1 MPTHRHRRRPS
12 PARGATGPIGLPR
25 RYIALAGCTA
35 PAAALLLALPGTR
48 HWLDAYAGVGALLS
62 LTATVVWGLVS
73 TDSRFLG
80 PRQRLLAQAAHRAA
94 TVVCLGLLGLH
105 IAVKVAER
113 HATPVAALVP
123 AGLGG
128 RALLVGLGTLAG
140 YPLLVAA
147 ATGVLRGAFAA
158 RGRPVRWRVLHG
170 CGYPAW
176 FAAVVH
182 GLKSGR
188 GAAGWVI
195 VCYAVCLLMVGA
207 ALTVRAA
214 RRGAPVRRRPRG
226 PQQAAPGPDVTPV
239 SHSNPGAP
247 DEGCGGSAR
256 RGAREDGT
264 ETTKATRSALFAD
277 SGRPRTRG
285 AKGN

>member
-1 MPTHRHRRRPS
+1 MPTHRHRQRP
-12 PARGATGPIGLPR
+12 PLARVAPSGLPR
-25 RYIALAGCTA
+25 RYALAGCVV
-35 PAAALLLALPGTR
+35 PAAALPLVIPGAR
-48 HWLDAYAGVGALLS
+48 HWLDTYAGVGALLS

-94 TVVCLGLLGLH
+94 TVACLGLLGLH

-113 HATPVAALVP
+113 HATAAEALVP
-123 AGLGG
+123 AGPGG
-128 RALLVGLGTLAG
+128 RALLIGLGTVAG
-140 YPLLVAA
+140 YPLLLAA

-158 RGRPVRWRVLHG
+158 RGRPARWRVLHG

-188 GAAGWVI
+188 AAPGWAVA
-195 VCYAVCLLMVGA
+195 CYAVCLVAVSA
-207 ALTVRAA
+207 ALAVRAT
-214 RRGAPVRRRPRG
+214 RRGTPAGRRPRG
-226 PQQAAPGPDVTPV
+226 PRKAAPRPHVTPV
-239 SHSNPGAP
+239 TFSNPGAP
-247 DEGCGGSAR
+247 EGGCGGFATAR
-256 RGAREDGT
+256 RGPA
-264 ETTKATRSALFAD
+264 ETTKATRPALLAD
-277 SGRPRTRG
+277 PDRLRTRG